1 MIHTISNTALKLSVD
16 QTGAEICSIK
26 SIKSDK
32 EYIWN
37 ANPEYWASH
46 APILFPIIGSLK
58 GNQYTYDGNA
68 YSMPKHGFIRYNQ
81 NIELIFKETDR
92 LVFKLVASPETLSMY
107 PFLFEF
113 VITFQ
118 LIGNRINILHK
129 ITNLDTK
136 EMYFALGGHPA
147 FNCPI
152 NKGESFSDYYLEFE
166 SFEKASSNRLAEGGL
181 VTDKTYLVLDNTDVL
196 PLKYELFEKDALIFK
211 KLKSRKVRLRSH
223 ISDQYITVRF
233 SDFIFLGVWTKPN
246 APFICI
252 EPWQGISDS
261 VNSDGHFKNKEGII
275 KLQPGKQHAAQY
287 SIEINE

>member
-1 MIHTISNTALKLSVD
+1 MIHTISNSALQLSVD

-26 SIKSDK
+26 SIKSNK

-37 ANPEYWASH
+37 ANPEIWGSH
-46 APILFPIIGSLK
+46 APVLFPIIGSLK
-58 GNQYTYDGNA
+58 GNQYTYDGNS
-68 YSMPKHGFIRYNQ
+68 YTMPKHGFVRYNK
-81 NIELIFKETDR
+81 NIELIYKETDR
-92 LVFKLVASPETLSMY
+92 LVFKLVASPETLAMY

-129 ITNLDTK
+129 ISNIDTK
-136 EMYFALGGHPA
+136 EVYFALGGHPA

-152 NKGESFSDYYLEFE
+152 NEGELFSDYYLEFE

-181 VTDKTYLVLDNTDVL
+181 VTDKTLLVIDNTDVL
-196 PLKYELFEKDALIFK
+196 PLHYDLFEKDALIFK
-211 KLKSRKVRLRSH
+211 KLKSRKVRLRSK

-252 EPWQGISDS
+252 EPWQGITDS
-261 VNSDGHFKNKEGII
+261 INSDGHFKNKEGII